1 MFCAFVG
8 RMHSVFFWVESST
21 NVNQDKLPHSVNQIF
36 CILTDFCL
44 LVLSVIQREILR
56 NLTIIVNLCI
66 LHKVI
71 SFLALCIL
79 SYVFL
84 MNRPFVIMKQTSS
97 SLLMK
102 FTWCYINIAILA
114 FYQ

>member
-1 MFCAFVG
+1 MFCVFVG

-21 NVNQDKLPHSVNQIF
+21 NVNQDKLPDSVNQIF
-36 CILTDFCL
+36 SILTDFCL
-44 LVLSVIQREILR
+44 LVLIQREILR

-66 LHKVI
+66 LCKVI

-84 MNRPFVIMKQTSS
+84 MNRPFVIMK
-97 SLLMK
+97 
-102 FTWCYINIAILA
+102 
-114 FYQ
+114 